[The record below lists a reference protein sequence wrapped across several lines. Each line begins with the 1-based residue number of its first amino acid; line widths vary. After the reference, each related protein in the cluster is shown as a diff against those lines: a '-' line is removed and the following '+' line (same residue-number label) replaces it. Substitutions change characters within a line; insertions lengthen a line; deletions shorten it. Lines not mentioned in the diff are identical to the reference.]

1 MAQNGTGLFTPAL
14 CEPAHDRGQ
23 RSTDLTLDFLRDG
36 PSHCKEQWR
45 DKRRQDS
52 SKIQTSAAKD
62 SSRIQM
68 IEMAKAAKSR
78 HGELELVDVASRQT
92 LKKGRIRDF
101 LPRAGETV
109 LRPATKS
116 RPWNISWTT
125 RTKRASLKPKLPTSK
140 SQSMRNASAD
150 FRS

>member
-1 MAQNGTGLFTPAL
+1 
-14 CEPAHDRGQ
+14 
-23 RSTDLTLDFLRDG
+23 LDFLRDG

-78 HGELELVDVASRQT
+78 HVELELVVDVASRQT
-92 LKKGRIRDF
+92 LKKGPNPGF
-101 LPRAGETV
+101 LPRAGQTV
-109 LRPATKS
+109 L
-116 RPWNISWTT
+116 
-125 RTKRASLKPKLPTSK
+125 LPLGPESCARYKVLTLESFMGYRDEAGAPEAQTSYFK
-140 SQSMRNASAD
+140 IAIYAEREH
-150 FRS
+150 

>member
-1 MAQNGTGLFTPAL
+1 
-14 CEPAHDRGQ
+14 
-23 RSTDLTLDFLRDG
+23 
-36 PSHCKEQWR
+36 
-45 DKRRQDS
+45 
-52 SKIQTSAAKD
+52 
-62 SSRIQM
+62 M

-125 RTKRASLKPKLPTSK
+125 PDEAGEPEAQTSYFK
-140 SQSMRNASAD
+140 IAIYAERKC
-150 FRS
+150 